1 MHQHCQNDH
10 HDYYNQNL
18 NQDGFQI
25 MIIVVL
31 ETEMFL
37 LQSYYYFIQSD
48 DKKLS
53 V

>member
-10 HDYYNQNL
+10 HDYYDHNL

-25 MIIVVL
+25 MIIVIL

-48 DKKLS
+48 DNL
-53 V
+53 

>member
-10 HDYYNQNL
+10 HNYYDHNL
-18 NQDGFQI
+18 NQDGF
-25 MIIVVL
+25 MIIVIL